1 MIFWKELL
9 IGFFV
14 AFISALLLTY
24 PIKSLA
30 VRIGAMDKPNKRKI
44 HQKAMPRLG
53 GLAIFFGTLAGMLY
67 LEPEHEHL
75 LEIFLGALV
84 IIITGVL
91 DDKYTLKPL
100 QKLVGQFV
108 ATSFL
113 ISSGLIIDR
122 ITLPIIGVVD
132 LGFLSVLITVIWVI
146 GITNAINLIDGLDGL
161 ATGVTSIA
169 LISIF
174 IMSILDQQFIV
185 TLLSIGLLGANAGF
199 LFHNFHPAKI
209 YMGDTGSNFL
219 GYMVAVISMLGLF
232 KNLTFFSFIVPIIV
246 LAVPI
251 FDTLLA
257 IYQRAKSNENIMQAD
272 RRHLHYQLMDK
283 GFSHRQTILIIYGF
297 SAVFGALAIIFANAS
312 LTVLFAIIIITVVLL
327 HIFAILAGV
336 TTVK

>member
-174 IMSILDQQFIV
+174 IMSILDQQLIV
-185 TLLSIGLLGANAGF
+185 TLLSIGLLGASLGF

-283 GFSHRQTILIIYGF
+283 GFSHRQTVLIIYGF